1 MSESERNKGIDQKS
15 AGSSSKAVG
24 TAIERAKAKNARLR
38 LMKERNENY
47 LAEQKYEHEAEE
59 ELTKELRVS
68 TAE

>member
-1 MSESERNKGIDQKS
+1 MPNTQREESVTPDTSQRH
-15 AGSSSKAVG
+15 SKIL
-24 TAIERAKAKNARLR
+24 AIEKAKAKSARLR